1 MQVKLKEHSFKL
13 LVERTQLKELTSH
26 EMLLIMFQNLSALA
40 KFLTDENDKNKAKE
54 LHWGEQ

>member
-26 EMLLIMFQNLSALA
+26 KMLLIMFQNLSALA
-40 KFLTDENDKNKAKE
+40 NICMSLPVLNKGS
-54 LHWGEQ
+54 HR